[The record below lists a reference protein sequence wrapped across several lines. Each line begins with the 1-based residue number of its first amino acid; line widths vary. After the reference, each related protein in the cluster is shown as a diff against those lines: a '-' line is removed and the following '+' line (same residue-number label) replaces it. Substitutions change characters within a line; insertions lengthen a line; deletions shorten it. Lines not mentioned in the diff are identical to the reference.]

1 MLTWYFI
8 KDKWFVK
15 KECSNILYLTLNMI
29 SSLKDEWIMKLNPPF
44 TIGTIFQEEMLWI
57 FIVRFKS
64 SIPYLL
70 DLIYALCV
78 FVSIH
83 VRLIKKFFEVFGL
96 FSYFKT
102 ISWVFHS
109 YSCCLLWHCRRGMVC
124 IWDMNKYRWWTNFD
138 FDLQQPSLD
147 RIMLWPLVLTND
159 SHVPYTCICIE

>member
-1 MLTWYFI
+1 MDHENL
-8 KDKWFVK
+8 
-15 KECSNILYLTLNMI
+15 
-29 SSLKDEWIMKLNPPF
+29 PF

-83 VRLIKKFFEVFGL
+83 VRLIKNSSRYLDFSLTLKQFHGFFIV
-96 FSYFKT
+96 
-102 ISWVFHS
+102 
-109 YSCCLLWHCRRGMVC
+109 LWHCRRGMVC

>member
-29 SSLKDEWIMKLNPPF
+29 SSLKDALHHWNHISRRNALN
-44 TIGTIFQEEMLWI
+44 IYSEIQEQHFI
-57 FIVRFKS
+57 FIRFN
-64 SIPYLL
+64 ICPLRFCLYTCA
-70 DLIYALCV
+70 IN
-78 FVSIH
+78 
-83 VRLIKKFFEVFGL
+83 KKFFEVFGF

>member
-1 MLTWYFI
+1 MWLEDWHMWEVSFFSIDYCFS
-8 KDKWFVK
+8 K
-15 KECSNILYLTLNMI
+15 KLAININILYLTLNMI

-83 VRLIKKFFEVFGL
+83 VRLIKNSSRYLDFSLTLKQFHGFFIAIPVAYCGIVWGAWYVYETWINTVGGPIL
-96 FSYFKT
+96 TS
-102 ISWVFHS
+102 ISNSRPWIG
-109 YSCCLLWHCRRGMVC
+109 SCYDLW
-124 IWDMNKYRWWTNFD
+124 F
-138 FDLQQPSLD
+138 
-147 RIMLWPLVLTND
+147 
-159 SHVPYTCICIE
+159 